1 MEKGVTFLLPV
12 PKFLLSLPS
21 ILLSFLL
28 HLFVSVMHAR
38 AHTHTHT
45 HTYTRDLSES
55 SGRSFFKVI
64 EMFEGQKEEGGE
76 SLVQLM
82 IRSQRPFS
90 GARLL
95 SGVMSFGYRKGTC
108 WHLPHSLLHRD
119 SGTCLHRRRAGEDV
133 TESFLSWTS

>member
-1 MEKGVTFLLPV
+1 MLPI

-28 HLFVSVMHAR
+28 HLFVSVTHAH
-38 AHTHTHT
+38 AHT

-64 EMFEGQKEEGGE
+64 EMFEGQKDEGGE

-82 IRSQRPFS
+82 IRSQRPLS
-90 GARLL
+90 GA
-95 SGVMSFGYRKGTC
+95 GY
-108 WHLPHSLLHRD
+108 
-119 SGTCLHRRRAGEDV
+119 
-133 TESFLSWTS
+133 